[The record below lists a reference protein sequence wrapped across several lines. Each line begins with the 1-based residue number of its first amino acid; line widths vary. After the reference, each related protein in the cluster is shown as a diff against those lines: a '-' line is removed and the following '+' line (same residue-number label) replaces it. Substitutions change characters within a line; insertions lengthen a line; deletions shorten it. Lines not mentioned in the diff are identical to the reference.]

1 MISVLTSQ
9 KFSRGVCSRTVG
21 LSRNFAVTAL
31 LFDEKNNDND
41 NADKKRAD
49 CTAETDDETFVA
61 LWCRGCWEDIIAVS
75 AGRRA
80 EKSGRKSVL
89 SNIELG
95 GLGGWGGS
103 KVVSK
108 DSEVV
113 CEELATKD
121 SLVVSWNAWTQPRN
135 EDVAALASGG
145 G

>member
-1 MISVLTSQ
+1 M
-9 KFSRGVCSRTVG
+9 KFSRGIQRSSIAVD
-21 LSRNFAVTAL
+21 LSWIWAVSVL
-31 LFDEKNNDND
+31 LFDEKHNDND
-41 NADKKRAD
+41 NADKERAD

-61 LWCRGCWEDIIAVS
+61 LWCRGCLEDIVAVS

-103 KVVSK
+103 KVVSE
-108 DSEVV
+108 DTEVV

-121 SLVVSWNAWTQPRN
+121 CLVVSWNTWTQPRN